1 MKQNNKLIKV
11 MNTEH
16 NQENPQRR
24 PYKQNTDSR
33 REGNNQYPKRN
44 NFQQGEGNYK
54 PRNNFNKQGNNSGTF
69 QPRNNFNKQGNNSS
83 TFQPRNNFNRQGNN
97 LGTFQPHNNFN
108 NNQQRDIPDDYGNRW
123 DSKNEVKQRSYNNDY
138 PHRPSGNSNRQ
149 RQSPYS
155 QQRNT
160 NYQQPQYYQPPQ
172 YSGKSEGNFVETRFD
187 NRGENVR
194 FRKPLRNKTANKS
207 NNQKPVQYQ
216 QEYIDPTQP
225 VRLNK
230 FLANSGICSRREA
243 DEYIQAGVIS
253 VNGEVVT
260 TLGTKIMPVDQVKFH
275 NQPVLSERKVYI
287 LLNKPKNCVT
297 TTEDPNATKNVMDIV
312 RDACSERI
320 YPVGRLDRNTTGVL
334 LLTNDGD
341 LASKLAHPKFDKKKV
356 YQVTLDKPLL
366 PDDFRTIMLGVELN
380 DGIIAADALEYAHIE
395 KKNVIGIEIHSGKN
409 RIVRRMFEQL
419 GYKVRSLDRVMFA
432 GLTKKNLQRGKFRY
446 LSEQEVAFLKMGN
459 F

>member
-1 MKQNNKLIKV
+1 VKQNNKLIKV

>member
-1 MKQNNKLIKV
+1 